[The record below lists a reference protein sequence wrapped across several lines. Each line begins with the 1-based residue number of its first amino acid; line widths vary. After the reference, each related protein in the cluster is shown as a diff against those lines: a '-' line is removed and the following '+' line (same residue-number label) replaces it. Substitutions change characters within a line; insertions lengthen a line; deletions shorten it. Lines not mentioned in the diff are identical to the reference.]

1 MTAVRK
7 AATTLRT
14 GSKGKALSSRSWIG
28 VFKVCDV
35 ARAAHY
41 CGAARVQ
48 SAPVHRVR
56 AGLRGGYTLI
66 ELLLVIGLMA
76 IISALVIPN
85 FARQIRG
92 EELRS
97 SADQLRSFLALTQAN
112 AAFDGKR
119 YRIRFATENEQ
130 DPLGGRQQPLIE
142 REDDPIHEPEV
153 FNLVTQPW
161 AVGKTLIGEVRCAEV
176 RLGRPKIADLIDR
189 RDQAAEDVARA
200 LKGRDEEQEFDPEL
214 LPLYIEPDG
223 TSRWATFVLTE
234 APAEVQADDLEDY
247 KTIEVILEGLTG
259 LCWLQRPFYDE
270 ELDLFADK
278 GWPAVLRQ
286 DFLRPDMLT
295 EDDVLELREIRVKP

>member
-1 MTAVRK
+1 
-7 AATTLRT
+7 
-14 GSKGKALSSRSWIG
+14 
-28 VFKVCDV
+28 
-35 ARAAHY
+35 
-41 CGAARVQ
+41 
-48 SAPVHRVR
+48 
-56 AGLRGGYTLI
+56 
-66 ELLLVIGLMA
+66 MA

-130 DPLGGRQQPLIE
+130 DPLGGTQQPLIE

-176 RLGRPKIADLIDR
+176 RLGRPQIVDLIDR

-214 LPLYIEPDG
+214 PPLYIEPDG

-270 ELDLFADK
+270 ELELFADK